1 MFNAYGESLRET
13 ADKTDTEDFCFLR
26 EMQEEA
32 DGAGMG
38 LAPQDKKNKKDATGK
53 KAAAPMQAHS
63 KAVGTRRLRM
73 QDFVLLLADVGVVLE
88 SVRARAACER
98 ASIVPSLYLSKLA
111 HRRASTHAH
120 THTFTYK
127 HTYIQTHI
135 HAYIYIYIYRVPS
148 AAHQHMHTHTCR
160 CLPSAISL
168 VEGWGEGAGSRASAV
183 AADGTRYMQ
192 MYMYACMCVCMY
204 VCMYMCVYTHIHV
217 SIFPRK
223 YTHKS
228 GARMKSAGGS
238 RSKPP

>member
-32 DGAGMG
+32 DGAGRG

-120 THTFTYK
+120 THI
-127 HTYIQTHI
+127 YIQTYI
-135 HAYIYIYIYRVPS
+135 HTN
-148 AAHQHMHTHTCR
+148 THTCIHIH
-160 CLPSAISL
+160 LYISRTIR
-168 VEGWGEGAGSRASAV
+168 RASTHAH
-183 AADGTRYMQ
+183 THMQ
-192 MYMYACMCVCMY
+192 VPAFRDIAGGGVGRRGRLQGFRSGGGWYAIYINVY
-204 VCMYMCVYTHIHV
+204 VCMHVCLFVCMFVCICVYIHI
-217 SIFPRK
+217 
-223 YTHKS
+223 YTYPYSLENIHTNP
-228 GARMKSAGGS
+228 AHA
-238 RSKPP
+238 